1 MVLPPV
7 CLFNLVKYRELT
19 GVARVL
25 SLLFILVQAYEA
37 VECLEE
43 EKLDIITNHVQFD
56 VPTLNLKQKQQH
68 KNEHHKSVLQYECS
82 LQAKVQH

>member
-43 EKLDIITNHVQFD
+43 QKLDIITNHV
-56 VPTLNLKQKQQH
+56 
-68 KNEHHKSVLQYECS
+68 
-82 LQAKVQH
+82 